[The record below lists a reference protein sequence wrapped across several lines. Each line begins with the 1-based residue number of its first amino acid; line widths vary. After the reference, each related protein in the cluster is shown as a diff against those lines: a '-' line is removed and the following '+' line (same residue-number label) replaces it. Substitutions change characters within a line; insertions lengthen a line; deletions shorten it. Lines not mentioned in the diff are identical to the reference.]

1 MRRIEGK
8 ADLRKRS
15 NEEWL
20 KALQSGGPQEAGAL
34 ADLTELLRRSAFFY
48 LRRHSRELKDLAP
61 EEIEALAE
69 DAAQE
74 AVMAVRAK
82 LQSFRGESAF
92 PTWASKFGVAMAL
105 ATLRKRQ
112 WRDVSL
118 DRLPDGWEQPPET
131 AISKDGWQQPELAA
145 QRHEVWRAIQEVVN
159 NDLTEKQRQVFSYIL
174 IHGVNA
180 VVVADRLGMTPG
192 AVYKLTHDARRK
204 LLAAME
210 RRGLSKEQ
218 ILSAFAATG

>member
-1 MRRIEGK
+1 M
-8 ADLRKRS
+8 RKRS

-20 KALQSGGPQEAGAL
+20 QALQSEGSRESDAI

-48 LRRHSRELKDLAP
+48 LRRHRHELKDLAQ
-61 EEIEALAE
+61 EETEALAE

-82 LQSFRGESAF
+82 LEGFRGESAF
-92 PTWASKFGVAMAL
+92 PTWASKFGVGMAL

-118 DRLPDGWEQPPET
+118 DRLPDGWDQPPQT
-131 AISKDGWQQPELAA
+131 AISRDGWQQPELAA
-145 QRHEVWRAIQEVVN
+145 QRHEIWRAIQEVVN

-180 VVVADRLGMTPG
+180 MVVADRLDMTPG

-204 LLAAME
+204 LLAALE
-210 RRGLSKEQ
+210 RRGLSKEE
-218 ILSAFAATG
+218 ILSAFATPE

>member
-1 MRRIEGK
+1 M
-8 ADLRKRS
+8 RKRS
-15 NEEWL
+15 NEAWL
-20 KALQSGGPQEAGAL
+20 AELGSGGPREAGAI

-48 LRRHSRELKDLAP
+48 LRRHRHELKDLAQ

-92 PTWASKFGVAMAL
+92 PTWASKFGVGMAL

-112 WRDVSL
+112 WREVSL
-118 DRLPDGWEQPPET
+118 DRLPDGWEQPPQT
-131 AISKDGWQQPELAA
+131 AIAKDGWQQPELAA
-145 QRHEVWRAIQEVVN
+145 QRHEIWRAIQEVVN
-159 NDLTEKQRQVFSYIL
+159 NDLTEKQRQVFNYIL

-180 VVVADRLGMTPG
+180 MVVADRLEMTPG

-204 LLAAME
+204 LLAALE
-210 RRGLSKEQ
+210 RRGLSKEE
-218 ILSAFAATG
+218 ILSAFATPG